1 MPGPRPRPSST
12 ELNLLPMLN
21 MISVI
26 IPFLIMGAQ
35 VSSLAVVDARVDEPG
50 LESSTD
56 GSTPRRVAVTLSVGR
71 SGLRVSTMG
80 GGEGMS
86 ADLPCRADD
95 WCTDADDYDWA
106 ELTAVL
112 ARVKDVHP
120 AVQDLLLVPEA
131 SVRYEILIR
140 AMDASRE
147 DTSSLVDG
155 RPRRLFP
162 SVTIASEE
170 P

>member
-1 MPGPRPRPSST
+1 
-12 ELNLLPMLN
+12 MLN

-71 SGLRVSTMG
+71 SGL
-80 GGEGMS
+80 S